1 MPEILTIDMLAE
13 FLHMTRRQ
21 IYEMT
26 SKRGQST
33 PNPLPLLRVNGN
45 IRFRKG
51 DIENWIT
58 RLAGGR
64 EAA

>member
-1 MPEILTIDMLAE
+1 MPEILTIDILAD

-26 SKRGQST
+26 SKRGQSAAH
-33 PNPLPLLRVNGN
+33 PLPLLRVNGN
-45 IRFRKG
+45 IRFRR
-51 DIENWIT
+51 DDVEQW
-58 RLAGGR
+58 LATLARR

>member
-1 MPEILTIDMLAE
+1 MPEILTIDMLAD

-26 SKRGQST
+26 SKRGQSL

-45 IRFRKG
+45 IRFRKS
-51 DIENWIT
+51 DVEQWLAA
-58 RLAGGR
+58 LAGK

>member
-1 MPEILTIDMLAE
+1 MPEILTIDMLAD

-26 SKRGQST
+26 SKRGQSLPT
-33 PNPLPLLRVNGN
+33 PLPLLRINGN
-45 IRFRKG
+45 IRFRKS
-51 DIENWIT
+51 DVEQW
-58 RLAGGR
+58 LAALTGK